1 MKSEECKMTL
11 KCRECKICNGIAC
24 RGEIPGLGG
33 KDTGRSFIRN
43 IEKMQEIKI
52 RMDVLCDDAP
62 ITSETDIFGMHM
74 KMPVFVAPVAGIKN
88 NYGADIR
95 EYDYNCSVLQA
106 CDESG
111 IVGFTG
117 DGIDIDNL
125 FALPAKAV
133 NDHHGK
139 GIVTIKPW
147 IQEGVDARISVL
159 RDLKYMAV
167 AMDVDAAGLPLLREG
182 KTPVENKNIEK
193 LRYIKQKLQKPFIVK
208 GVMTVHAAEVAKQAG
223 ADAIVVSNHGGRVL
237 DDCLATVE
245 VLPEIVEA
253 VGDDMVILVDGG
265 IRSGMDVF
273 KCLALGADGVLVGRP
288 FALSCVKGG
297 TEGLKQEIALYH
309 DQLISTMRMT
319 GCHTLADIDKT
330 KIVY

>member
-1 MKSEECKMTL
+1 MEL

-43 IEKMQEIKI
+43 VEKMQEVKI
-52 RMDVLCDDAP
+52 NMDVMCDDLP
-62 ITSETDIFGMHM
+62 ITSEVDILGVHM
-74 KMPVFVAPVAGIKN
+74 AMPVFVAPVAGIQN
-88 NYGADIR
+88 NYGANIL
-95 EYDYNCSVLQA
+95 EYDYNCNVLQA
-106 CDESG
+106 CMESG

-117 DGIDIDNL
+117 DGIDLENL

-133 NDHHGK
+133 NDHDGK

-147 IQEGVDARISVL
+147 VQEGIDARIDVL
-159 RDLKYMAV
+159 QDKKFMAV
-167 AMDVDAAGLPLLREG
+167 AMDVDAAGLPLLRAG
-182 KTPVENKNIEK
+182 KTPVENKNAEK
-193 LRYIKQKLQKPFIVK
+193 LRYVKEKLNKPFIVK
-208 GVMTVHAAEVAKQAG
+208 GVMTVHAAEMAYDAG

-237 DDCLATVE
+237 DDCLATIE
-245 VLPEIVEA
+245 VLPEIAEA
-253 VGDDMVILVDGG
+253 VGNKMTVLVDGG

-273 KCLALGADGVLVGRP
+273 KCLAAGADGVLVGRP

-297 TEGLKQEIALYH
+297 VEGLKKTIALYQ

-319 GCHTLADIDKT
+319 GCHTIEDIDES
-330 KIVY
+330 KIKL